1 MYTALNLIQK
11 QEAVL
16 GCNKA
21 CRNEKYTLHPVTK
34 NHEWDLAQIL
44 VFDLQVRSA
53 ILRGDIDTHYT
64 GIKHSGKF
72 ENFLLLIGLQF

>member
-1 MYTALNLIQK
+1 MYTALNLIQE
-11 QEAVL
+11 QEAVF

-21 CRNEKYTLHPVTK
+21 CRNEKHTLHTVTK
-34 NHEWDLAQIL
+34 NHERDLAQIL

-53 ILRGDIDTHYT
+53 ILGCDTDTHYT

-72 ENFLLLIGLQF
+72 KSLSLLSGLQP